1 MPLSSRRC
9 ASRASTS
16 LFVLGMTRSG
26 FFADFRVW
34 RDTRDPSFVF
44 DLSSPILV
52 ELPLPADVLRDYT
65 LEYEIR
71 LKRAL
76 IDLRECLKEAVKDR
90 DCYKELANTF
100 IEDIEETSNA
110 HDSELATVRAELD
123 RRGLAPLGT
132 EAKCIQLRF
141 RVVDL
146 EDKLV
151 DLT

>member
-1 MPLSSRRC
+1 M
-9 ASRASTS
+9 TS

-26 FFADFRVW
+26 FFAEFRVW

-52 ELPLPADVLRDYT
+52 ELPFPADVLRDYT

-90 DCYKELANTF
+90 DCYNELANTF

-141 RVVDL
+141 RVVDF
-146 EDKLV
+146 EDELV
-151 DLT
+151 DHT